1 MKFLPARLALL
12 FGASTCFSLACDAM
26 TWSFPS
32 ITNSPAYIYPVVVAP
47 QGTDKVLAVGSS
59 GATRLLDTATLAWS
73 VRAPMNVARTEFALT
88 TLASDAVLATGG
100 AVNNVATN
108 IVERYDPTAN
118 TWASTTSM
126 LSARRAHLTTR
137 LASGNVLVIGGFDAT
152 GSLTRNVEM
161 FDATTG
167 TWTARASTSWNASS
181 AGDRAFALVDG
192 RVVLVHSTG
201 VAVYNAVSDTW
212 TNAAPPPT
220 LANLPSPGRVA
231 VQLNDG
237 RIVVST
243 MGVYDPTNDVWT
255 SIPSAPRQFAVGA
268 AIPGNRVF
276 FSGGELIPC
285 TSSLFCQS
293 NFAYEYSA
301 QANQWLYVGD
311 QIGTIGPD
319 LTLAVGGG
327 YFAGFNQAPANGY
340 ALSGALYMRSL
351 VMLSFANVLTL
362 PLSPAVGQTYPVSV
376 AYSVGS
382 EIASRAMQGPI
393 QISDG
398 TATCQIL
405 PPATSCSLTTTVAG
419 PKTLTANYPGD
430 ENYTPSASTYAP
442 VPHVIVE
449 RNTPAAVS
457 SSPAGIFDF
466 QIIAGTSASFVPGT
480 PITLTASVPTTS
492 TFTGWLGD
500 CVGTQPCTFTMPSDR
515 HVRVKAFSAPN
526 SFVPLN
532 TDVDRSGS
540 ANSTT
545 DAVAIFRFLLN
556 YPDAVSENGA
566 LPATA
571 SPPGGSISSYLSSI
585 RPLLDIDANGQADAI
600 TDGLLILR
608 YAAGF
613 RGEAL
618 IANSVGPGARRTTA
632 SAIETHL
639 QGLFP

>member
-1 MKFLPARLALL
+1 MKFFPARLALL

-47 QGTDKVLAVGSS
+47 QGADKVLAVGVT
-59 GATRLLDTATLAWS
+59 GATRLLNTATLTWS
-73 VRAPMNVARTEFALT
+73 VRGQMNVPRTEFALT

-137 LASGNVLVIGGFDAT
+137 LASGNVLVIGGFDASGALIRT
-152 GSLTRNVEM
+152 VEL
-161 FDATTG
+161 FDPTAG
-167 TWTARASTSWNASS
+167 TWATRAPTLWNASS
-181 AGDRAFALVDG
+181 TGDQAFALADA
-192 RVVLVHSTG
+192 RVVLVHNTG
-201 VAVYNAVSDTW
+201 VGVYNAVSDTW

-243 MGVYDPTNDVWT
+243 MGVYDPTSDAWT
-255 SIPSAPRQFAVGA
+255 SIPSAPRQFSTGA
-268 AIPGNRVF
+268 AIPGNRAI
-276 FSGGELIPC
+276 FSGGELVPC
-285 TSSLFCQS
+285 APSLFCQS
-293 NFAYEYSA
+293 NFAYEYLA
-301 QANQWLYVGD
+301 QTNQWLDVGS
-311 QIGTIGPD
+311 QVGTSGPA
-319 LTLAVGGG
+319 LTLPVGGG
-327 YFAGFNQAPANGY
+327 YFTGVNHDSANGY
-340 ALSGALYMRSL
+340 AQSGALYTRAN
-351 VMLSFANVLTL
+351 VTLSFSNVFDL
-362 PLSPAVGQTYPVSV
+362 PLRPTVGQIYAVNV
-376 AYSVGS
+376 AYSGGGEVAG
-382 EIASRAMQGPI
+382 RAMQGSI
-393 QISDG
+393 LVSDG
-398 TATCQIL
+398 SATCQIV
-405 PPATSCSLTTTVAG
+405 PPATSCSLTTTAAG

-430 ENYTPSASTYAP
+430 ENYTPSASTYTP

-457 SSPAGIFDF
+457 SSPSGIFDF
-466 QIIAGTSASFVPGT
+466 QIIASTSASFVPGT

-500 CVGTQPCTFTMPSDR
+500 CVGTQPCTFTMPADR

-526 SFVPLN
+526 SFAPLN

-540 ANSTT
+540 ATSTT
-545 DAVAIFRFLLN
+545 DALAIFRFLLN
-556 YPDAVSENGA
+556 YPDAVSGNGA

-585 RPLLDIDANGQADAI
+585 RPLLDIDANGEADAM

-618 IANSVGPGARRTTA
+618 IANCVGPGARRTTA